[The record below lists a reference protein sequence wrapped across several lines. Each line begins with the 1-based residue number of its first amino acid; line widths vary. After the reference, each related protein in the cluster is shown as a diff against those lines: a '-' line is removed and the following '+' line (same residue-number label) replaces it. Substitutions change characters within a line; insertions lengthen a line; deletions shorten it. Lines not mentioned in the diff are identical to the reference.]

1 MPGQTVSVDVISDV
15 VCPWCF
21 IGKRRLEKALALV
34 PDVKVEIRWRP
45 FQLAPELPPAGVPR
59 DQYLIQKFGSLD
71 RTKEMFERVAKV
83 GAGDGIA
90 FAFDKIQ
97 VSPNTLDAH
106 RLILWARSGTT
117 QDAVVEALFR
127 AYFIEGK
134 NLADRQTLIEIGAAN
149 GLETNLLAE
158 LYASDADIE
167 RTRREIASAQRI
179 GVTGVPFFIVAERY
193 GIAGAEAAETIAE
206 AIRQAAKETGQEAGQ
221 DAGQQAG
228 GARSAAE

>member
-1 MPGQTVSVDVISDV
+1 MPGSTLSVDVISDV

-34 PDVKVEIRWRP
+34 PAIAVEVRWRP
-45 FQLAPELPPAGVPR
+45 YQLAPDLPPAGVPR

-71 RTKEMFERVAKV
+71 RTKDMFERVASV
-83 GAGDGIA
+83 GAADGIA

-106 RLILWARSGTT
+106 RLVLWARSGPA
-117 QDAVVEALFR
+117 QNAVVEDLFQ

-134 NLADRQTLIEIGAAN
+134 NLADRQTLIDIGVAN
-149 GLETNLLAE
+149 GLEASLLAE
-158 LYASDADIE
+158 LFESDADIE

-193 GIAGAEAAETIAE
+193 GIAGAEAAETIAD
-206 AIRQAAKETGQEAGQ
+206 AIRQAAKEAGQEARET
-221 DAGQQAG
+221 
-228 GARSAAE
+228 RSAAE